1 VILHADADAFFV
13 SVARLVD
20 PDGAGK
26 ARLLIVGGTA
36 GGRGVVCSA
45 SYETRAFGV
54 RSAMPVSR
62 ALRLCPDAM
71 CVPVPRECAQKSAAI
86 RRVLES
92 WTPAVEAASI
102 DEWYLDMAGTERLYG
117 NESIDRVAHRIRA
130 DVRGRTG
137 LGISIGGGPSKFIA
151 KLAAERAKPRVDRPG
166 ANGVL
171 IVEQERIAEFM
182 GGLVLADIPGVG
194 PRAQE
199 TLRALGLVTV
209 PDALSWPKESLQ
221 FHLGTHAGAWLYARV
236 RGQDDHS
243 AVRTRR
249 RKQLSHERTFS
260 QDINDTAELRRRLDA
275 LAELV
280 ASDLRSEGLEAS
292 RVTVKLR
299 DADFSTRTASRT
311 LRAPIA
317 SDRAVARVA
326 RELFDELRR
335 SRERPARLL
344 GIAVGS
350 FGGDDGDQLGLFETS
365 DAGGESE
372 RDRRLSRAV
381 DNVRRRFG
389 ARAIHL
395 GSTEDRP

>member
-1 VILHADADAFFV
+1 
-13 SVARLVD
+13 
-20 PDGAGK
+20 
-26 ARLLIVGGTA
+26 
-36 GGRGVVCSA
+36 
-45 SYETRAFGV
+45 
-54 RSAMPVSR
+54 MPVSR

-71 CVPVPRECAQKSAAI
+71 CVPVPRECAQKSADI